1 MLVPSL
7 FSFAI
12 SVFAALFSLSTNEEI
27 VQVMARGIA
36 AISLVV
42 SLVLA
47 PWLILLILS
56 VPVVGTKLVKNA
68 G

>member
-12 SVFAALFSLSTNEEI
+12 SVFAALLSVNTNEEI
-27 VQVMARGIA
+27 VQVSAKGVA

-47 PWLILLILS
+47 PWLMLLILS
-56 VPVVGTKLVKNA
+56 VPVVGAKLVKSA

>member
-7 FSFAI
+7 LSFAI
-12 SVFAALFSLSTNEEI
+12 SVFAALLSVNTNEEI
-27 VQVMARGIA
+27 VQVSAKGVA

-47 PWLILLILS
+47 PWLMLLILS
-56 VPVVGTKLVKNA
+56 VPVVGAKLVKNA

>member
-7 FSFAI
+7 LSFAI
-12 SVFAALFSLSTNEEI
+12 SVFAALLSLITNEEI
-27 VQVMARGIA
+27 VRVMARGVA

-42 SLVLA
+42 SLALA

-56 VPVVGTKLVKNA
+56 VPVIGAKSVKNA

>member
-7 FSFAI
+7 LSFAI
-12 SVFAALFSLSTNEEI
+12 SVFAALLSVNTNEEI
-27 VQVMARGIA
+27 VQVSAKGVA

-47 PWLILLILS
+47 PWLMLLILS
-56 VPVVGTKLVKNA
+56 VPVVGAKLVQNPQ
-68 G
+68 

>member
-12 SVFAALFSLSTNEEI
+12 SVFAAFFSLNTSEEI
-27 VQVMARGIA
+27 VQVMARGVA